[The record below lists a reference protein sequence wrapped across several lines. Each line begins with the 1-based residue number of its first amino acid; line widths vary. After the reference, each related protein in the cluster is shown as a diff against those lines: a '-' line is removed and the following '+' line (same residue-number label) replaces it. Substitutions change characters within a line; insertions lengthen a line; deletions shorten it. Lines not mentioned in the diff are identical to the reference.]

1 MGKNIPDMKKMTVEE
16 FAGILAS
23 SEPIPGGG
31 GVSALVAALGAALG
45 SMVCS
50 LTTGKKKYEKTQPE
64 LDLIIPRLEEYRI
77 KLLDGMKADAEV
89 FLPLAEAYSLLKDTE
104 EESRHRDEVLEK
116 LLLEAA
122 KTPLILMDDIIR
134 VMDLLEKL
142 SRIGSRLAVS
152 DVGVGI
158 SLCKAAVDSAALNV
172 YINTKMMKDR
182 KKAAQLNMEAD
193 ELKEES
199 SAICRWVMSEVISAV
214 RY

>member
-1 MGKNIPDMKKMTVEE
+1 MEKNIPDMNKMTVEE

-89 FLPLAEAYSLLKDTE
+89 FLPLSEAYSLPKATE

>member
-1 MGKNIPDMKKMTVEE
+1 MEKNIPDMNKMTVEE

-77 KLLDGMKADAEV
+77 KLLDGMRADAEV
-89 FLPLAEAYSLLKDTE
+89 FLPLAEAYSLPKDTE

>member
-1 MGKNIPDMKKMTVEE
+1 MEKNIPDMNKMTVEE

-77 KLLDGMKADAEV
+77 KLLDGMRADAEV
-89 FLPLAEAYSLLKDTE
+89 FLPLAEAYSLPKDTE

-182 KKAAQLNMEAD
+182 KKAAQLNIEAD

>member
-77 KLLDGMKADAEV
+77 KLLDGMRADAEV
-89 FLPLAEAYSLLKDTE
+89 FLPLAEAYSLPKDTE

>member
-1 MGKNIPDMKKMTVEE
+1 MGKNIPDMNKMTVEE

-77 KLLDGMKADAEV
+77 KLLDGMRADAEV
-89 FLPLAEAYSLLKDTE
+89 FLPLAEAYSLPKDTE

-182 KKAAQLNMEAD
+182 KKAAQLNIEAD

>member
-64 LDLIIPRLEEYRI
+64 LDLIITRLEEYRI
-77 KLLDGMKADAEV
+77 KLLDGMRADAEV
-89 FLPLAEAYSLLKDTE
+89 FLPLAEAYSLPKDTE

-182 KKAAQLNMEAD
+182 KKAAQLNIEAD

>member
-89 FLPLAEAYSLLKDTE
+89 FLPLAEAYSLPKDTE

>member
-89 FLPLAEAYSLLKDTE
+89 FLPLAEAYSWPKATE

-199 SAICRWVMSEVISAV
+199 SALCRWVMSEVISAV

>member
-1 MGKNIPDMKKMTVEE
+1 MEKNIPDMNKMTVEE

-89 FLPLAEAYSLLKDTE
+89 FLPLAEAYSLPKDTE
-104 EESRHRDEVLEK
+104 EEGRHRDEVLEK

-122 KTPLILMDDIIR
+122 KTPLILMDDIIM

-142 SRIGSRLAVS
+142 SHIGSRLAVS

>member
-1 MGKNIPDMKKMTVEE
+1 MGKNIPDMNKMTVEE

-77 KLLDGMKADAEV
+77 KLLDGMRADAEV
-89 FLPLAEAYSLLKDTE
+89 FLPLAEAYSLPKDTE

-172 YINTKMMKDR
+172 FINTKMMKDR
-182 KKAAQLNMEAD
+182 KKAAQLNIEAD

>member
-89 FLPLAEAYSLLKDTE
+89 FLPLAEAYSLPKATE

-172 YINTKMMKDR
+172 FINTKMMKDR
-182 KKAAQLNMEAD
+182 KKAAQLNIEAD

>member
-89 FLPLAEAYSLLKDTE
+89 FLPLSEAYSLPKATE

-199 SAICRWVMSEVISAV
+199 SAICRLVMSEVISAV

>member
-1 MGKNIPDMKKMTVEE
+1 MGKEIPDLKKMTIDE
-16 FAGILAS
+16 FNDALAS

-31 GVSALVAALGAALG
+31 GVSAMVAALGAALG

-64 LDLIIPRLEEYRI
+64 LDLIIPRLEKYR
-77 KLLDGMKADAEV
+77 KELLEDMNEDARV
-89 FLPLAEAYSLLKDTE
+89 FLPLAEAYSLPKDTE
-104 EESRHRDEVLEK
+104 EEIRHRDEVLED
-116 LLLEAA
+116 LLLAAA
-122 KTPLILMDDIIR
+122 KAPLKLMDDIIK
-134 VMDLLEKL
+134 VMDLLERL
-142 SRIGSRLAVS
+142 SHIGSRLAVS

-172 YINTKMMKDR
+172 FINTKMMKDSKR
-182 KKAAQLNMEAD
+182 AAQLNVEAD

-199 SAICRWVMSEVISAV
+199 AAICRWVMSEVISSV

>member
-89 FLPLAEAYSLLKDTE
+89 FLPLAEAYSLPKDTE

-182 KKAAQLNMEAD
+182 KKAAQLNIEAD

>member
-1 MGKNIPDMKKMTVEE
+1 MEKNIPDMKKMTVEE

-89 FLPLAEAYSLLKDTE
+89 FLPLAEAYSLPKDTE